1 MASDFLSKDV
11 VYVNSRSRLSGN
23 SNNFSIDLT
32 GQIRTPN
39 NYDTATLL
47 SFYCPQSYYLID
59 SSNNSFNVNEFG
71 TITVIDLPIGNYNIN
86 SLVVQLNASLASAT
100 YTYVASFNSK
110 LGTITFNVSNNAH
123 QPSFDFTV
131 DNLYEILGFTSAVY
145 TFVANVL
152 TSPNVVN
159 LQLANT
165 IELLTDI
172 VRNNVL
178 SVVIPNTANFSAIQY
193 NEQNASLASHQ
204 LVRSNITS
212 ANFWLLNGNTGLPL
226 NLNGLDFNFTFVV
239 YKANDYYK
247 NGLDFFKMQ
256 KYIDKVNNDG

>member
-86 SLVVQLNASLASAT
+86 SLVVQLNARDL
-100 YTYVASFNSK
+100 
-110 LGTITFNVSNNAH
+110 
-123 QPSFDFTV
+123 D
-131 DNLYEILGFTSAVY
+131 YEA
-145 TFVANVL
+145 
-152 TSPNVVN
+152 
-159 LQLANT
+159 
-165 IELLTDI
+165 
-172 VRNNVL
+172 
-178 SVVIPNTANFSAIQY
+178 
-193 NEQNASLASHQ
+193 ASLFSV
-204 LVRSNITS
+204 LVVL
-212 ANFWLLNGNTGLPL
+212 FGL
-226 NLNGLDFNFTFVV
+226 
-239 YKANDYYK
+239 KAT
-247 NGLDFFKMQ
+247 LA
-256 KYIDKVNNDG
+256 ILSL